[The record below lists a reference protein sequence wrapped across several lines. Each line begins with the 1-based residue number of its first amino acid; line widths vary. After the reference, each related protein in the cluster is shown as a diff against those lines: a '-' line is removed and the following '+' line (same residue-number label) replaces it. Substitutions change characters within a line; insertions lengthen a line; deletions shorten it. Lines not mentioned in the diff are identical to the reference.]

1 MGMLG
6 FAGFNVKDI
15 IRDLDILGLGKW
27 SESSL
32 KKGQLRE
39 LADLRERY
47 LAKEL
52 TKAEYKMMA
61 NDVLK
66 VSKK

>member
-15 IRDLDILGLGKW
+15 IRDLDILGLGNW